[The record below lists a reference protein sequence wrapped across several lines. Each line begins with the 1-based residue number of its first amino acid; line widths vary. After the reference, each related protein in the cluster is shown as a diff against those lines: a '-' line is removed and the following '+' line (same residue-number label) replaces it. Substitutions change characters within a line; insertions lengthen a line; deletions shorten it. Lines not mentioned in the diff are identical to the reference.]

1 MDGRLRPLGNERIWL
16 WLMLAPTLVGILF
29 GTAGSLVASGAI
41 SLLKWDL
48 INPASWVGLANY
60 SQTLADPKFLASIRV
75 TLEFAALYVPLCIAG
90 SLAIALLLNSGARGQ
105 GFFRT
110 MFFAPSI
117 TSAVAIGLIFNWIYA
132 KDDGLLN
139 MGLQAL
145 GLQPVNWL
153 GEANLLYSVTIANVW
168 GALGEGMI
176 IFLAGLQSVPA
187 TYYEAA
193 TLDGAS
199 GRRKFLSIT
208 LPLISPTI
216 FFQVIIATVNGLQAF
231 EYIYMLTRRTQGES
245 SMATV
250 VYMVYRN
257 GFRWFSMGL
266 ASAQA
271 MILAAVI
278 IALMVVYFRLE
289 KKLVV
294 YE

>member
-1 MDGRLRPLGNERIWL
+1 MTGTLKPLGAERVWL
-16 WLMLAPTLVGILF
+16 WAMLAPTILGIIF

-48 INPASWVGLANY
+48 INPASWVGLGNY
-60 SQTLADPKFLASIRV
+60 SQLAVDPKFLASIRV
-75 TLEFAALYVPLCIAG
+75 TLEFTALYVPLCIVG
-90 SLAIALLLNSGARGQ
+90 SLALALLLNRGGHGQ

-110 MFFAPSI
+110 MVFAPSI

-132 KDDGLLN
+132 KDEGLLN
-139 MGLQAL
+139 RMIAAVGL
-145 GLQPVNWL
+145 PTVNWL
-153 GEANLLYSVTIANVW
+153 GDRNIFFSVTIANVW
-168 GALGEGMI
+168 GALGEGAI
-176 IFLAGLQSVPA
+176 ILLAGLKSVPA

-193 TLDGAS
+193 TIDGAS
-199 GRRKFLSIT
+199 ARKKFFSIT
-208 LPLISPTI
+208 LPLISPAI
-216 FFQVIIATVNGLQAF
+216 FFQVIIATVNALQAF

-245 SMATV
+245 AMATV

-271 MILAAVI
+271 MILAVVI

-289 KKLVV
+289 KKLVT
-294 YE
+294 YD